1 MSQSQPM
8 PDDSTSPLRAEAC
21 APLAPQTPHPTLL
34 HEFRTILQPLT
45 LTEHFPSVQPL
56 EVELG
61 CGDGSFIVEWARR
74 NPERNYLGVERL
86 LGRIRK
92 PDKVGRRLGLTN
104 LSLVRIEI
112 GYFLE
117 YLLPAASTEAIHV
130 YFPDPWP
137 KVKHRKHRLVN
148 ERFTALAR
156 RVLRPGGVVHL
167 RTDHVEY
174 FEQMLAVFRA
184 DPAFAAVET
193 PGDLAAVTTDFER
206 EFNAKGIPTNRASW
220 RMTEAGAAS
229 KQGT

>member
-1 MSQSQPM
+1 M
-8 PDDSTSPLRAEAC
+8 DSALP
-21 APLAPQTPHPTLL
+21 TPASLI
-34 HEFRTILQPLT
+34 HEFRTILQPLN
-45 LTEHFPSVQPL
+45 LAEHFPTPRPL

-74 NPERNYLGVERL
+74 NPGRNILGVERL

-92 PDKVGRRLGLTN
+92 PDKIGRRLGLTN

-117 YLLPAASTEAIHV
+117 YLLPPASTDALHV

-137 KVKHRKHRLVN
+137 KLKHRKNRLIN

-156 RVLRPGGVVHL
+156 RALKPGGVVHL

-174 FEQMLAVFRA
+174 FEQMLTVFRA
-184 DPAFAAVET
+184 DKSFSETET
-193 PGDLAAVTTDFER
+193 PAELSAVTTDFER
-206 EFNAKGIPTNRASW
+206 EFNAKGIATNRTSW
-220 RMTEAGAAS
+220 RMTEM
-229 KQGT
+229 

>member
-1 MSQSQPM
+1 MSLPND
-8 PDDSTSPLRAEAC
+8 PTDPLRVEAR
-21 APLAPQTPHPTLL
+21 TPRPTLL
-34 HEFRTILQPLT
+34 HEFRTILQPLN
-45 LTEHFPSVQPL
+45 LTEHFPTPQPL

-74 NPERNYLGVERL
+74 NPGRNFLGVERL

-92 PDKVGRRLGLTN
+92 PDKIGRRLGLTN

-117 YLLPAASTEAIHV
+117 YLLPPASTDAIHV

-137 KVKHRKHRLVN
+137 KVKHRKNRLIN

-156 RVLRPGGVVHL
+156 RALKPGAVVHL

-174 FEQMLAVFRA
+174 FEQMLAAFRS
-184 DPAFAAVET
+184 DRAFAEVET
-193 PGDLAAVTTDFER
+193 PAELAAVTTDFER
-206 EFNAKGIPTNRASW
+206 EFNAQGISTNHCSW
-220 RMTEAGAAS
+220 RLLGS
-229 KQGT
+229 

>member
-1 MSQSQPM
+1 M

-21 APLAPQTPHPTLL
+21 APLAPQTPRPTLL

-137 KVKHRKHRLVN
+137 KVKHRKNRLVN

-184 DPAFAAVET
+184 DPAFTAVET

>member
-1 MSQSQPM
+1 M
-8 PDDSTSPLRAEAC
+8 PDELPPAQRAEAR
-21 APLAPQTPHPTLL
+21 APFAPEASRPPLL

-45 LTEHFPSVQPL
+45 LTEHFPTVQPL

-61 CGDGSFIVEWARR
+61 AGDGSFIVEWAKR
-74 NPERNYLGVERL
+74 NPERNFLAVERL

-92 PDKVGRRLGLTN
+92 PDKRGRRLGLTN

-117 YLLPAASTEAIHV
+117 YLLPSGSADAIHV

-137 KVKHRKHRLVN
+137 KVKHRHYRLIN

-156 RVLRPGGVVHL
+156 RALKPGGVVHL

-174 FEQMLAVFRA
+174 FEQMQTVFRA
-184 DPAFAAVET
+184 DAAFAEEPT
-193 PGDLAAVTTDFER
+193 PANLAALTTDFER
-206 EFNAKGIPTNRASW
+206 EFNAQGIPTNRASW
-220 RMTEAGAAS
+220 GMRNA
-229 KQGT
+229 

>member
-1 MSQSQPM
+1 MSLPHHTT
-8 PDDSTSPLRAEAC
+8 DPLQAEAR
-21 APLAPQTPHPTLL
+21 TPRPTLL

-45 LTEHFPSVQPL
+45 LTEHFPSGQPL

-117 YLLPAASTEAIHV
+117 YLLPAASTDAIHV

-137 KVKHRKHRLVN
+137 KVKHRKHRLIN

-156 RVLRPGGVVHL
+156 RALRPGGVVHL

-174 FEQMLAVFRA
+174 FEQMLTVFRA
-184 DPAFAAVET
+184 DKSFTEVET
-193 PGDLAAVTTDFER
+193 PAELAAVTTDFER

-220 RMTEAGAAS
+220 RMTDA
-229 KQGT
+229 